1 MEWGYQSHS
10 SLMLCMRT
18 MVVLKKPSI
27 GFSIW
32 KRVSKKTLNAVLQSY
47 GDCREYM
54 NSHSFLYWKIICQPK
69 CYGRCCEKTA
79 VCYAWVLEV
88 FIAFKGEYVID
99 PPLTKT
105 CKKMFTLLVTMLF
118 TDSGE
123 HWTYREDEAIL
134 NGTQEDIDH
143 VKKCHS
149 AEAVDKRRAFLT
161 TYFKWNLNSVW

>member
-1 MEWGYQSHS
+1 M
-10 SLMLCMRT
+10 
-18 MVVLKKPSI
+18 
-27 GFSIW
+27 
-32 KRVSKKTLNAVLQSY
+32 
-47 GDCREYM
+47 
-54 NSHSFLYWKIICQPK
+54 
-69 CYGRCCEKTA
+69 
-79 VCYAWVLEV
+79 
-88 FIAFKGEYVID
+88 ID

-161 TYFKWNLNSVW
+161 TYFK